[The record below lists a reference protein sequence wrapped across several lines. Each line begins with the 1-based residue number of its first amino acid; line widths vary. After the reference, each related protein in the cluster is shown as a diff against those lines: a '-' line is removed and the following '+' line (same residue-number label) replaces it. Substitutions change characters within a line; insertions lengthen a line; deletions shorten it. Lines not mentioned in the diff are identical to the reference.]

1 MKIIKYKKRKNGIYQ
16 VFFDN
21 GNDIDLH
28 EEIILKYNLLIKK
41 ETNEIELNKML
52 DENKKYFAYNL
63 SLKYLSNKM
72 RSKKEIKEYL
82 IKNNF
87 DDIVIDEVINILQK
101 DKYLDDDIYTKAFI
115 NDKILLSNDG
125 PNKIIGKLDE
135 LGIPKDIIDK
145 HIDIFTTE
153 LQKEKIKKIA
163 DKQIKLNKNKSIKI
177 LKNKIIEYL
186 YNLGYSKELI
196 IDYVNNISPQED
208 SSIAKKEYD
217 KIYKRLSKKYSGVEL
232 EYRVKQKMYALGF
245 TNYND

>member
-1 MKIIKYKKRKNGIYQ
+1 MKILKYEKRKNGVYQ

-21 GNDIDLH
+21 GNNIDLN
-28 EEIILKYNLLIKK
+28 EEIILKYNLLLKK

-87 DDIVIDEVINILQK
+87 DNDVVDEVIALLQK

-125 PNKIIGKLDE
+125 PNKIKAKLSE
-135 LGIPKDIIDK
+135 LEIPKDIIDK
-145 HIDIFTTE
+145 NINMFTLE

-177 LKNKIIEYL
+177 LKNKIVEYL
-186 YNLGYSKELI
+186 YNLGYNKELI
-196 IDYVNNISPQED
+196 TSYVNTISLEED
-208 SSIAKKEYD
+208 PLIAKKEYE
-217 KIYKRLSKKYSGVEL
+217 KIYKKLSKKYRGSEL

-245 TNYND
+245 TNYYD